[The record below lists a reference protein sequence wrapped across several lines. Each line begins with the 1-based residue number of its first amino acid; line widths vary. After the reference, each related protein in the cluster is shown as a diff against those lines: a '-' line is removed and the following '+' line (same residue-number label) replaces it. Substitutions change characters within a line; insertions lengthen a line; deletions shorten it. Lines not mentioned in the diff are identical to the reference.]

1 MPLQG
6 RGHRVVAPDSK
17 DNVAH
22 DRLLALPHFRHD
34 VFDPDAVGVRLE
46 LILDAL
52 ELNLILNRGPEERR
66 QVEEHPGVEG
76 VGFGH
81 ARLLPHGRV
90 GFVILV
96 DRSQD
101 LP

>member
-1 MPLQG
+1 MPLEG

-66 QVEEHPGVEG
+66 
-76 VGFGH
+76 
-81 ARLLPHGRV
+81 RL
-90 GFVILV
+90 
-96 DRSQD
+96 RSIPAWRAWALGTRD
-101 LP
+101 CFLMDVLAL